1 MINLTTEELLINA
14 GFIKRESKKPKIVSI
29 TQTSVTYCE
38 VYERIKDNHKEVIT
52 LQTVEKIPCQKGGD
66 RPSYKALPDVKTS
79 SSPPSIDVCSYWKIP
94 ANQKVVSS
102 HKSDELKLVLGL
114 LRNDFVSSVIGTI
127 SLEKDLAKI
136 DSNLLIE
143 LLETGSL
150 LEEIP
155 PSLLEEYLLEAQN
168 HAVFCHSISP
178 PRERDSPAAI
188 FSSLSFLLL
197 QEGCS

>member
-1 MINLTTEELLINA
+1 MTTEDLLINN
-14 GFIKRESKKPKIVSI
+14 GFTKRESKKPKIVSI

-52 LQTVEKIPCQKGGD
+52 LQTVEKIPPQQGGD
-66 RPSYKALPDVKTS
+66 RPSHKALLDVKTI
-79 SSPPSIDVCSYWKIP
+79 SSPRSIEVCSYWKIP
-94 ANQKVVSS
+94 ANQKLVSS

-114 LRNDFVSSVIGTI
+114 LRNDFVSSVLGII
-127 SLEKDLAKI
+127 SLEKDLARI

-155 PSLLEEYLLEAQN
+155 PSLLEEYLLEAQKY
-168 HAVFCHSISP
+168 AFFISP
-178 PRERDSPAAI
+178 TFETSRRGRHSPAI
-188 FSSLSFLLL
+188 FPLSPFNFL
-197 QEGCS
+197 EGCS